1 MCGHK
6 GSKAAIESMKES
18 HIRSQSVW
26 KYSIFFNHSHKCTD
40 SPVPLPAPHHK
51 RASWGGSGGALGQ
64 KRSNQHLDFYVN
76 LIILW
81 SYKVFVL
88 ALHMEM
94 KTSVLPQGSS
104 CVLSSMTGLKQ
115 HLCALQESWMPNS
128 FRKQT
133 KKKSHLVILTG
144 PGLITFSVCETV
156 NACQILNW
164 AGKKGLRWRCWHN
177 EANTHIKLNIHS
189 WQRSQRPSDTVSPAS
204 LSISP
209 SRQYLLCAV

>member
-1 MCGHK
+1 MSKYHPKPLWEKTNCRVSMCGHK

-144 PGLITFSVCETV
+144 PGLITFSVWNCER
-156 NACQILNW
+156 LPDFELGW
-164 AGKKGLRWRCWHN
+164 KKRVEMEMLAQWG
-177 EANTHIKLNIHS
+177 
-189 WQRSQRPSDTVSPAS
+189 
-204 LSISP
+204 
-209 SRQYLLCAV
+209 

>member
-1 MCGHK
+1 MSKYHPKPLWKKTNCGVSMCGHK

-115 HLCALQESWMPNS
+115 HLCALKESWMPNS

-133 KKKSHLVILTG
+133 NKKIPFGYFNWPRSDHFQCVKLWTLARFWTG
-144 PGLITFSVCETV
+144 LE
-156 NACQILNW
+156 
-164 AGKKGLRWRCWHN
+164 KKGWDGDVGTMRL
-177 EANTHIKLNIHS
+177 IPI
-189 WQRSQRPSDTVSPAS
+189 
-204 LSISP
+204 LS
-209 SRQYLLCAV
+209 